1 MIIVSVFVLIGVLLL
16 LIIGISIIQQQ
27 KARVEAERRTELARQ
42 RAIIDETE
50 MVLSNTGLIPCSSSI
65 ILVLYTRIEEALGIA
80 ATLAPAQKSDYERR
94 LFDLRAQI
102 ETLNNAPKSA
112 PAIEQFRLPD
122 NDRQVLTLVQTLKKM
137 KAILRAEHNK
147 GRVEPTLFAQEELR
161 IDSLQLRINVDSML
175 ARSRAACFMKQY
187 GSAKQMVT
195 KALSTLHTIKAQ
207 TPNDPFIAK
216 KVDEAKTML
225 DEIMG
230 AQKKSA
236 PQAVTPKTDEDDIDV
251 LFQPKRKW

>member
-50 MVLSNTGLIPCSSSI
+50 GVLSNTGLIPCSSNI
-65 ILVLYTRIEEALGIA
+65 VLILYKRIEEALVIA
-80 ATLAPAQKSDYERR
+80 ASLAPAQKNDYERR

-102 ETLNNAPKSA
+102 EALNNTPKSA
-112 PAIEQFRLPD
+112 PAIEMFRLPD

-147 GRVEPTLFAQEELR
+147 GRVEPTTFAQEELR

-175 ARSRAACFMKQY
+175 ARGRAACFMKQY

-230 AQKKSA
+230 AQKMA
-236 PQAVTPKTDEDDIDV
+236 QPQVAAAKEDEDDIDV

>member
-50 MVLSNTGLIPCSSSI
+50 GVLSNTGLIPCSSNI
-65 ILVLYTRIEEALGIA
+65 VLILYKRIEEALVIA
-80 ATLAPAQKSDYERR
+80 ASLSPAQKNDYERR

-102 ETLNNAPKSA
+102 EALNNAPKSA
-112 PAIEQFRLPD
+112 PAIEMFRLPD

-147 GRVEPTLFAQEELR
+147 GRVEPSNFAQEELR

-175 ARSRAACFMKQY
+175 ARGRAACFMKQY

-230 AQKKSA
+230 AQKMA
-236 PQAVTPKTDEDDIDV
+236 QPQVAAAKEDEDDIDV

>member
-50 MVLSNTGLIPCSSSI
+50 DVLSNTGLIPCSSNI
-65 ILVLYTRIEEALGIA
+65 ILVLYKRIEEALNIA
-80 ATLAPAQKSDYERR
+80 ASLSSAQKNDYERR
-94 LFDLRAQI
+94 LYDLRSQI
-102 ETLNNAPKSA
+102 EVLNNAPKST
-112 PAIEQFRLPD
+112 PAIELFRLPD

-137 KAILRAEHNK
+137 KAILRSEHNK
-147 GRVEPTLFAQEELR
+147 GRVEPAIFSQEEQT
-161 IDSLQLRINVDSML
+161 IDNLQLRINVDSML
-175 ARSRAACFMKQY
+175 ARGRAACFMKQY

-230 AQKKSA
+230 AQKLA
-236 PQAVTPKTDEDDIDV
+236 QPQVAKPKADEDDIDV

>member
-16 LIIGISIIQQQ
+16 LIIGTSIIQQQ

-50 MVLSNTGLIPCSSSI
+50 AVLSNTGLIPCSSNI
-65 ILVLYTRIEEALGIA
+65 ILVLYKRIEEALNIA
-80 ATLAPAQKSDYERR
+80 ASLSPAQKNDYERR
-94 LFDLRAQI
+94 LYDLRSQI
-102 ETLNNAPKSA
+102 DVLNNSPKSA

-137 KAILRAEHNK
+137 KAILRSEHNK
-147 GRVEPTLFAQEELR
+147 GRVEPGIFRQEELR

-175 ARSRAACFMKQY
+175 ARGRAACFMKQY

-195 KALSTLHTIKAQ
+195 KALATLHTIKAQ
-207 TPNDPFIAK
+207 TPNDPFIAR

-230 AQKKSA
+230 AQKLA
-236 PQAVTPKTDEDDIDV
+236 QPQAVKTRAEEDDIDV

>member
-50 MVLSNTGLIPCSSSI
+50 GVLSNTGLIPCSSNI
-65 ILVLYTRIEEALGIA
+65 VLILYKRIEEALVIA
-80 ATLAPAQKSDYERR
+80 APLAPAQKNDYERR

-102 ETLNNAPKSA
+102 EALNNTPKSA
-112 PAIEQFRLPD
+112 PAIEMFRLPD

-147 GRVEPTLFAQEELR
+147 GRVEPTTFAQEELR

-175 ARSRAACFMKQY
+175 ARGRAACFMKQY

-230 AQKKSA
+230 AQKMA
-236 PQAVTPKTDEDDIDV
+236 QPQVAAAKEDEDDIDV

>member
-50 MVLSNTGLIPCSSSI
+50 GVLSNTGLIPCSSNI
-65 ILVLYTRIEEALGIA
+65 VLILYKRIEEALVIA
-80 ATLAPAQKSDYERR
+80 ASLAPAQKNDYERR

-102 ETLNNAPKSA
+102 EALNNTPKSA
-112 PAIEQFRLPD
+112 PAIEMFRLPD

-147 GRVEPTLFAQEELR
+147 GRVEPNTFAQEELR

-175 ARSRAACFMKQY
+175 ARGRAACFMKQY

-230 AQKKSA
+230 AQKMA
-236 PQAVTPKTDEDDIDV
+236 QPQVAAAKEDEDDIDV

>member
-50 MVLSNTGLIPCSSSI
+50 GVLSNTGLIPCSSNI
-65 ILVLYTRIEEALGIA
+65 VLILYKRIEEALVISA
-80 ATLAPAQKSDYERR
+80 SLAPAQKNDYERR

-102 ETLNNAPKSA
+102 EALNNTPKSA
-112 PAIEQFRLPD
+112 PAIEMFRLPD

-147 GRVEPTLFAQEELR
+147 GRVEPTTFAQEELR

-175 ARSRAACFMKQY
+175 ARGRAACFMKQY

-230 AQKKSA
+230 AQKMA
-236 PQAVTPKTDEDDIDV
+236 QPQVAAAKEDEDDIDV

>member
-16 LIIGISIIQQQ
+16 LIIGTSIIQQQ

-50 MVLSNTGLIPCSSSI
+50 AVLSNTGLIPCSSNI
-65 ILVLYTRIEEALGIA
+65 VLVLYKRIEEALNIA
-80 ATLAPAQKSDYERR
+80 ASLSPVQKNDYERR
-94 LFDLRAQI
+94 LYDLRSQI
-102 ETLNNAPKSA
+102 EVLNSSPKSA

-137 KAILRAEHNK
+137 KAILRSEHNK
-147 GRVEPTLFAQEELR
+147 GRVEPAVFSQEELR

-175 ARSRAACFMKQY
+175 ARGRAACFMKQY

-195 KALSTLHTIKAQ
+195 KALATLHTIKAQ

-230 AQKKSA
+230 AQKLA
-236 PQAVTPKTDEDDIDV
+236 QPQAVKPRAEEDDIDV

>member
-50 MVLSNTGLIPCSSSI
+50 GVLSNTGLIPCSSNI
-65 ILVLYTRIEEALGIA
+65 VLILYKRIEEALVIA
-80 ATLAPAQKSDYERR
+80 ASLSPAQQNDYERR

-112 PAIEQFRLPD
+112 PAIEMFRLPD

-147 GRVEPTLFAQEELR
+147 ARVEPSTFAQEELR

-175 ARSRAACFMKQY
+175 ARGRAACFMKQY

-230 AQKKSA
+230 AQKMA
-236 PQAVTPKTDEDDIDV
+236 QPQVPAAKEDEDDIDV

>member
-50 MVLSNTGLIPCSSSI
+50 GVLSNTGLIPCSSNI
-65 ILVLYTRIEEALGIA
+65 VLILYKRIEEALVIA
-80 ATLAPAQKSDYERR
+80 ASLAPAQKNDYERR

-102 ETLNNAPKSA
+102 EALNNTPKSA
-112 PAIEQFRLPD
+112 PAIEMFRLPD

-147 GRVEPTLFAQEELR
+147 GRVEPTTFAQEELR

-175 ARSRAACFMKQY
+175 ARGRAACFMRQY

-230 AQKKSA
+230 AQKMA
-236 PQAVTPKTDEDDIDV
+236 QPQVAAAKEDEDDIDV

>member
-50 MVLSNTGLIPCSSSI
+50 DVLSNTGLIPCSSNI
-65 ILVLYTRIEEALGIA
+65 VLVLYKRIEEALNIA
-80 ATLAPAQKSDYERR
+80 ASLSPAQKNDYERR
-94 LFDLRAQI
+94 LYDLRSQI
-102 ETLNNAPKSA
+102 ETLNNSPKSA
-112 PAIEQFRLPD
+112 PSIELFRLPD

-137 KAILRAEHNK
+137 KAILRSEHNK
-147 GRVEPTLFAQEELR
+147 GRVEPAIFSQEELR

-207 TPNDPFIAK
+207 TPNDPFIGK

-230 AQKKSA
+230 AQKIA
-236 PQAVTPKTDEDDIDV
+236 QPQAAKSRAEEDDIDV